1 MKSAEIAARVFE
13 LIKQRNA
20 SKVEEGEIYKTLSAI
35 KKRERR
41 AMKRRGREEESNGL
55 YLFLFCFLG
64 RV

>member
-41 AMKRRGREEESNGL
+41 AMKRRGREEEKI
-55 YLFLFCFLG
+55 G
-64 RV
+64 RAHV

>member
-1 MKSAEIAARVFE
+1 VKSAEIAARVFE